1 MSYNHLFV
9 AGLRQELASRQLD
22 TSGLKAV
29 MVERLEQNDM
39 ETQQQAA
46 FDDTPVAG
54 TGTPAAANNRGTP
67 NTQKLTNPGTI
78 TDKIVRN
85 PIQSTLLFAAF
96 LFASI
101 LLYANYSSMVQN
113 QSSQLELTR
122 QVPDLIHQL
131 AKQREQSP
139 ECNEYMRNQAIV
151 SSTNE
156 AGNR

>member
-29 MVERLEQNDM
+29 MVERLEQNDR
-39 ETQQQAA
+39 ELQQQAA
-46 FDDTPVAG
+46 FNDTHVAG
-54 TGTPAAANNRGTP
+54 TPAPANNRGTP

-113 QSSQLELTR
+113 QSSQLELTK